1 MFCAQIEK
9 YRKTGPQAQGD
20 KRADRKSEQPANLT
34 LTGENSIVYFFN
46 CKAENWHIFTHQE
59 STQTLENIT
68 FYSETSWIAMQ
79 YMRLVYL
86 GWGWGRGG
94 TVCVDNTKDFA
105 KRGIM

>member
-9 YRKTGPQAQGD
+9 YCKTGPQAQGD

-34 LTGENSIVYFFN
+34 LTVLCIFFN
-46 CKAENWHIFTHQE
+46 CKAENWHILTHQE
-59 STQTLENIT
+59 SKQTLENIT
-68 FYSETSWIAMQ
+68 FYSETSGIAMQ

-86 GWGWGRGG
+86 GRGWGKGR

-105 KRGIM
+105 NRGIM